1 MKITDEML
9 KEVYIEIIRDWLK
22 IQSMPEECRQ
32 ELLEAHEE
40 KLRAYYTMAYRREV
54 ERDTK

>member
-9 KEVYIEIIRDWLK
+9 REAYIEIIRDWLK
-22 IQSMPEECRQ
+22 IQSMPEECRK

-40 KLRAYYTMAYRREV
+40 KLRAYYTMAYRRAV
-54 ERDTK
+54 ERGIK